1 MINKWFHKT
10 ELDIEFYNEYL
21 EERLPEKITDV
32 HVHMNLEE
40 HVKGVSKERIS
51 MDWALECGLQMEYE
65 AAQHYYQTM
74 FPGKDILLTAFPFP
88 LAEVDIPA
96 NNVYLSGLAKT
107 GKIDALM
114 SVRPEWTAQYCEEI
128 LVNNPFLGFKPYPYL
143 ASAIKGADISIY
155 DFMPESQLSVLDR
168 HKKALM
174 LHLPRKGRLP
184 APDNIRELREIRQK
198 FPDIHI
204 ILAHFGR
211 SFTTEIFN
219 QGITA
224 LGEDLKGFYF
234 DTAAVV
240 NPGVHQ
246 MAMERL
252 DSRQILFG
260 TDFPI
265 MTWHGMREWH
275 KDTPTN
281 YCRENF
287 GWNRHEKGAEAEA
300 EFTFIA
306 YVQLKNMLDAIG
318 NDYIRKEQIFYKNAL
333 DAFRKGGK

>member
-74 FPGKDILLTAFPFP
+74 FPGKQILLTAFPFP

-96 NNVYLSGLAKT
+96 NNAYLSGLAKT

-275 KDTPTN
+275 TDTPTN

-318 NDYIRKEQIFYKNAL
+318 NDHIRKEQIFYKNAL

>member
-40 HVKGVSKERIS
+40 HVKGVSKDRIS

-74 FPGKDILLTAFPFP
+74 FPGKQILLTAFPFP

-265 MTWHGMREWH
+265 MTWHGSGSGIRIH
-275 KDTPTN
+275 PPIIA
-281 YCRENF
+281 
-287 GWNRHEKGAEAEA
+287 EK
-300 EFTFIA
+300 I
-306 YVQLKNMLDAIG
+306 LDGTGMKPSA
-318 NDYIRKEQIFYKNAL
+318 
-333 DAFRKGGK
+333 

>member
-1 MINKWFHKT
+1 
-10 ELDIEFYNEYL
+10 
-21 EERLPEKITDV
+21 
-32 HVHMNLEE
+32 
-40 HVKGVSKERIS
+40 

-184 APDNIRELREIRQK
+184 DPDNIRELREIRQK

-246 MAMERL
+246 MAMEQL

-265 MTWHGMREWH
+265 MTWHGMREWYT
-275 KDTPTN
+275 DTPTN

>member
-74 FPGKDILLTAFPFP
+74 FPGKQILLTAFPFP

-96 NNVYLSGLAKT
+96 NNAYLSGLAKT

-306 YVQLKNMLDAIG
+306 YVQLKNKLDAIG

-333 DAFRKGGK
+333 NAFRKGGK

>member
-184 APDNIRELREIRQK
+184 ASDNIRELREIRQK

-275 KDTPTN
+275 TDTPTN

-318 NDYIRKEQIFYKNAL
+318 NDHMRKEQIFYKNAL

>member
-88 LAEVDIPA
+88 LPEVDIPA

-219 QGITA
+219 QGITE

-300 EFTFIA
+300 GFTFIA

-318 NDYIRKEQIFYKNAL
+318 NDHIRKEQIFYKNAL